1 MILCFTVLLCLF
13 TNLSHFTII
22 LFCTLLMWFH
32 IRIETYLKKVLL
44 NLCIMSLVWRSIQ
57 HNNTTPLVRFLF
69 FWNFTIGQTGSN
81 MFCWISQNC
90 EEIFRLNF
98 LYGQVGHL
106 TLFWNKQKR
115 AGSSRQNL
123 APLAPRNWWL
133 RRQAPHARLRP
144 RRAFKEFL
152 NYSIWHSCVRS
163 LS

>member
-90 EEIFRLNF
+90 EEIIRINF
-98 LYGQVGHL
+98 LCGRTGW
-106 TLFWNKQKR
+106 TLFWNKHK
-115 AGSSRQNL
+115 GG
-123 APLAPRNWWL
+123 
-133 RRQAPHARLRP
+133 
-144 RRAFKEFL
+144 FL
-152 NYSIWHSCVRS
+152 VKIWHLWPLEIGGFGDKHPHDSDHAECYQVCLCLLDWRCQQIIR
-163 LS
+163 L